1 MPGGRHILQS
11 PDRMNAIQ
19 TMIDSVETSVTGL
32 RLFKSLQEASY
43 YHIFKSS
50 FVMLPSSLWHTL
62 ENIDP
67 IRLMKDPYPEGNRPR
82 GQRDLDSVKFH
93 RRMIRK
99 GGHISPIWVAKK
111 GDRYII
117 LDGVHRLVASNLEH
131 KRSIPC
137 YIVHVD
143 V

>member
-1 MPGGRHILQS
+1 MDP
-11 PDRMNAIQ
+11 IQ

-32 RLFKSLQEASY
+32 RLFKTLEEASY
-43 YHIFKSS
+43 YHIFKSR
-50 FVMLPSSLWHTL
+50 FVMLPSSIWPTL
-62 ENIDP
+62 ENVDP
-67 IRLMKDPYPEGNRPR
+67 IRLTQDPYPEGRRPR
-82 GQRDLDSVKFH
+82 GDRDLASVKYH

-99 GGHISPIWVAKK
+99 HGHTSPVWVAKK
-111 GDRYII
+111 GDRYIK

-137 YIVHVD
+137 YIVD